1 MQQQGVEA
9 QGDLHL
15 NRGPGGS
22 SVEAQGDLHLNRGPG
37 GSSVE
42 AQGDLHLNRGPG
54 GSSVEARGDLHLNRG
69 PGGSSVEARGD
80 LHLNRGPG
88 GSSVEARGDLHLNRG
103 PGGTENLA
111 ASGAVLTNKAAEN
124 AQPSP
129 GKKTANNSTTEVAV
143 QKTSTVQP
151 TSSKAVPDRTAQTP
165 APTVS
170 VTTALPPSKG
180 GVSDK
185 TNEVSSA
192 NLAKSEEDQSDE
204 TGIDAISDDA
214 KGGDQ
219 QAGEDV
225 RDPSRVD
232 GKGASSKETGES
244 SSILPKDTSESS
256 HFFAY
261 LVTAATL
268 VAVLYIAYHN
278 KRKIIAFVLEGRKST
293 AARRPKSTQYQRLE
307 QKM

>member
-1 MQQQGVEA
+1 QKHA
-9 QGDLHL
+9 FLFLLFHTL
-15 NRGPGGS
+15 
-22 SVEAQGDLHLNRGPG
+22 
-37 GSSVE
+37 
-42 AQGDLHLNRGPG
+42 
-54 GSSVEARGDLHLNRG
+54 
-69 PGGSSVEARGD
+69 
-80 LHLNRGPG
+80 
-88 GSSVEARGDLHLNRG
+88 
-103 PGGTENLA
+103 GTENLA